1 MNFGFIITRHVNSE
15 KTNMY
20 WNQCVK
26 LLRTYYPKCNI
37 IIIDDNSNQNF
48 VKADFAYKN
57 TFVVQSEYPGRGEL
71 LPYIYFIKNDWFEN
85 AVIIHDSVFFH
96 QRINFERFQGIKVL
110 PLWHFNQ
117 DKENIYQILNL
128 SNVLSNN
135 YHIQK
140 KLTLNDHI
148 MGLNFDRWYGCFG
161 VQSYIQL
168 DFLTLLA
175 NKYNL
180 FNLLTVVKCRPD
192 RCCLERIFGT
202 IFITEYPSLLK
213 QKSLFGDIFNYQ
225 TWGYSYDQ
233 YENDIKQK
241 RLPKYI
247 VKIWTGR

>member
-96 QRINFERFQGIKVL
+96 FTFPFEKLTRTFASLWDFGNNDSELYNIRKVASYLKNRNKVIRNIFEWKSNTWLSSQGAQCYINRKFLLYLNNKYSLTNLTDV
-110 PLWHFNQ
+110 
-117 DKENIYQILNL
+117 ILNR
-128 SNVLSNN
+128 S
-135 YHIQK
+135 
-140 KLTLNDHI
+140 
-148 MGLNFDRWYGCFG
+148 
-161 VQSYIQL
+161 
-168 DFLTLLA
+168 
-175 NKYNL
+175 
-180 FNLLTVVKCRPD
+180 D
-192 RCCLERIFGT
+192 RCALERIIGILIYLETKNVNT
-202 IFITEYPSLLK
+202 I
-213 QKSLFGDIFNYQ
+213 FGDIN
-225 TWGYSYDQ
+225 T
-233 YENDIKQK
+233 
-241 RLPKYI
+241 LPKAGSYTFDEYINAFNSGMMHHKI
-247 VKIWTGR
+247 VKVWTGR